1 MGKQMEDYI
10 QETSSVMVRNIEQR
24 KELTKPL
31 ISWLLKEGIRQWKT
45 LVIVASGSSY
55 HAAQCALAFM
65 EKYMKSPVRLITP
78 FAFTYYE
85 ELKENNLYLFVSQSG
100 SSTNVVEAI
109 ERYQRTGYHA
119 MAVLGKPGSAIAE
132 LSDSYVEYGAGEERV
147 GYVTKGMSTLTCFFM
162 LVSMELSTEDIEK
175 EVYEK
180 AVRELTCAC
189 ENHHRVYLQ
198 AKEFCLANKETL
210 LTMKHAFFIGC
221 GANMGTVKEG
231 SLKLSELVHIP
242 TASFET
248 EEFIHGPDLQLTP
261 DYTLFFVSSG
271 DPAGKRTEEICGA
284 AREITENSFLIK
296 ADLREENG
304 TDEIVSPLY
313 LSAFFQYLAYW
324 TAKNRN
330 ITTEHP
336 LYIKFEERIHCKTS
350 DYEEDLPF

>member
-31 ISWLLKEGIRQWKT
+31 ISWLLKEGIRQGKT

-109 ERYQRTGYHA
+109 ERYQRAGYHA

-162 LVSMELSTEDIEK
+162 LVSLELSTEDIEK

-198 AKEFCLANKETL
+198 AKEFVWQT
-210 LTMKHAFFIGC
+210 
-221 GANMGTVKEG
+221 
-231 SLKLSELVHIP
+231 
-242 TASFET
+242 
-248 EEFIHGPDLQLTP
+248 
-261 DYTLFFVSSG
+261 
-271 DPAGKRTEEICGA
+271 KRH
-284 AREITENSFLIK
+284 
-296 ADLREENG
+296 
-304 TDEIVSPLY
+304 Y
-313 LSAFFQYLAYW
+313 
-324 TAKNRN
+324 
-330 ITTEHP
+330 
-336 LYIKFEERIHCKTS
+336 
-350 DYEEDLPF
+350 

>member
-24 KELTKPL
+24 KELTKSL
-31 ISWLLKEGIRQWKT
+31 INWLIKEGIRQEKT

-55 HAAQCALAFM
+55 HAAYSALAFM
-65 EKYMKSPVRLITP
+65 EKYMKSSVRLITP

-109 ERYQRTGYHA
+109 RRYQRAGHHA

-132 LSDSYVEYGAGEERV
+132 LSDFYVEYGAGEERV

-162 LVSMELSTEDIEK
+162 LVSLELSLENMDK
-175 EVYEK
+175 EVYQK
-180 AVRELTCAC
+180 AVGELTAAC

-198 AKEFCLANKETL
+198 AKEFCSANKEAL
-210 LTMKHAFFIGC
+210 LSMKHAFFIGC

-242 TASFET
+242 TASFEI

-261 DYTLFFVSSG
+261 DYTLFFVSAG
-271 DPAGKRTEEICGA
+271 DQAGKRTEEICGA
-284 AREITENSFLIK
+284 AREITKNSFLIK
-296 ADLREENG
+296 ADLKEENR

-313 LSAFFQYLAYW
+313 LTAFFQYLAYW
-324 TAKNRN
+324 TAKNRDT
-330 ITTEHP
+330 TTEHP
-336 LYIKFEERIHCKTS
+336 LYTRFEEKIHCKTS